1 MEYGFKPTT
10 NGRALIAACGALEQ
24 PLKLTRVTFGSG
36 LVSEGTNLADQH
48 QLVTHVLGD
57 NHRQPLEG
65 ATQQGHVRV
74 FLLTQRIFTHGQC
87 QGIGA
92 GHQPDRTGGL
102 QVCCHKLSKRSLCI
116 RIRVTG

>member
-48 QLVTHVLGD
+48 QLVAPVADGTIGERMHENDRLYLSVQYDNSKHPEQAAFNLAEFIIYAMHPETQTETDVAYATLG
-57 NHRQPLEG
+57 
-65 ATQQGHVRV
+65 
-74 FLLTQRIFTHGQC
+74 
-87 QGIGA
+87 
-92 GHQPDRTGGL
+92 
-102 QVCCHKLSKRSLCI
+102 LSLI
-116 RIRVTG
+116 HI